1 MTTYRAIERGSWEV
15 RAKAK
20 GKHGGALG
28 RSALRVL
35 ETFLD
40 GWLISNLV
48 TIPDRSW
55 PGRLSRRRKAT
66 AQ

>member
-1 MTTYRAIERGSWEV
+1 VEGPKT
-15 RAKAK
+15 KAE

-28 RSALRVL
+28 GSALRVL

-48 TIPDRSW
+48 TNLTDYGPA
-55 PGRLSRRRKAT
+55 G
-66 AQ
+66 